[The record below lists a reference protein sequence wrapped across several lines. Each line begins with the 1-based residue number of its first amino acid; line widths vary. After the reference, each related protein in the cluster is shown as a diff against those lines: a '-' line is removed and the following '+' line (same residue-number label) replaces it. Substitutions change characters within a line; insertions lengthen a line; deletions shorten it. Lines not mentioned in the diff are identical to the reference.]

1 MHYLTTE
8 SKSINDTCMN
18 LIISEI
24 LNEERTPRFS
34 HIVSLKL
41 HNGINLIAF
50 YSLSFTIFV
59 VNCIA
64 QLVTSSSVIFTNWNL
79 TFILAFF
86 PTKEFQNALYGHK
99 FKNIDYTL
107 NMLYFHSCQYLKV
120 SHTALK

>member
-64 QLVTSSSVIFTNWNL
+64 QLVTSSSVILTNWN
-79 TFILAFF
+79 FKHF
-86 PTKEFQNALYGHK
+86 FQNALYGHK

>member
-64 QLVTSSSVIFTNWNL
+64 QLVTSSSVILTNWN
-79 TFILAFF
+79 FKHFF
-86 PTKEFQNALYGHK
+86 
-99 FKNIDYTL
+99 
-107 NMLYFHSCQYLKV
+107 
-120 SHTALK
+120 

>member
-1 MHYLTTE
+1 MYYLTTE

-64 QLVTSSSVIFTNWNL
+64 QLVTSSSVILTNWN
-79 TFILAFF
+79 FKHFF
-86 PTKEFQNALYGHK
+86 
-99 FKNIDYTL
+99 
-107 NMLYFHSCQYLKV
+107 
-120 SHTALK
+120 

>member
-8 SKSINDTCMN
+8 STRKSINDTCIN

-64 QLVTSSSVIFTNWNL
+64 QLVTSSSVILTN
-79 TFILAFF
+79 
-86 PTKEFQNALYGHK
+86 
-99 FKNIDYTL
+99 
-107 NMLYFHSCQYLKV
+107 
-120 SHTALK
+120 